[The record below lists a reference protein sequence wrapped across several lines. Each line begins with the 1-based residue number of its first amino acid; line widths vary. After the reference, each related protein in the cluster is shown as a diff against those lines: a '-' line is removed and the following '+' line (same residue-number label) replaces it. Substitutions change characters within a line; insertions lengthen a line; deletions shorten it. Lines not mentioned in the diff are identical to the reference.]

1 MAKKETQ
8 KQDRST
14 AYTTLSNG
22 CKFTQP
28 YINPSNWESSKATVK
43 RPWFIKFT
51 FHHPV
56 RGVMEFKWRAGNKF
70 KTLPARQDAARQ
82 LLKETIEDLKNGL
95 NPFTGKIEPIAP
107 DPTQIDNNTDNST
120 HFAGIEEGTINRKS
134 DLLCSLEWAYK
145 KATWVHKAK
154 IDIGGYMT
162 RVYPAIRILQYQNVP
177 IEDITPQHID
187 TILEKTYTIAKGFH
201 PITKKETVFKWS
213 NYQKNRAKDYLSM
226 HFNVF
231 KKKKILLTNP
241 CHGLE
246 DLPWKTADPIGFTQ
260 EQRETIDTHLWKRDP
275 DYANCINIFFHSA
288 ARETE
293 LLLVQDTGVH
303 LENNL
308 VENTVLKGGQNSPV
322 TIAVKE
328 IAKQFWERALKGCK
342 PGQYLFSHGFRP
354 GDKPIRPDNINKR
367 WRKYVVEELGINV
380 RPYELKHTNLTDL
393 VDKFGSEAAAA
404 AANHTTEDM
413 VKKIYDLR
421 KRQRS
426 HETIKSADNH
436 FGTAPR
442 RLSLSP
448 STTCISQVAPA
459 FIIASLPCVNCFPC
473 TTDAVLPVPQQWP
486 PRAA

>member
-1 MAKKETQ
+1 MAKKETK

-14 AYTTLSNG
+14 EYTTLPNG

-28 YINPSNWESSKATVK
+28 YINPSNWESSKASVK
-43 RPWFIKFT
+43 RDWFIKFT
-51 FHHPV
+51 FHHPS
-56 RGVMEFKWRAGNKF
+56 RGIKEFKWRAGNKH
-70 KTLPARQDAARQ
+70 KTVAARQDAARQ
-82 LLKETIEDLKNGL
+82 LLNDTIDDLNNGL

-107 DPTQIDNNTDNST
+107 DPIQTESSTPNST
-120 HFAGIEEGTINRKS
+120 HISRNEDDVITRKTS
-134 DLLCSLEWAYK
+134 LRSSLEWAYK

-162 RVYPAIRILQYQNVP
+162 RVYPAIRILNYQDIP

-226 HFNVF
+226 HFNIF

-246 DLPWKTADPIGFTQ
+246 DLPWKTADPIGFTP
-260 EQRETIDTHLWKRDP
+260 EQREIIDRHLWQRDP
-275 DYANCINIFFHSA
+275 DFATFINIFFHSA

-293 LLLVQDTGVH
+293 LLLVKGTGVH
-303 LENNL
+303 LENNI
-308 VENTVLKGGQNSPV
+308 VENTVLKGGQNAPV
-322 TIAVKE
+322 TITVKE
-328 IAKQFWERALKGCK
+328 IAKPFWERALKGCK
-342 PGQYLFSHGFRP
+342 PGQYLFSRGFCP
-354 GDKPIRPDNINKR
+354 GDKPMRPDNINKR
-367 WRKYVVEELGINV
+367 WRKYVVEELGIKV

-404 AANHTTEDM
+404 AANHTTEEM

-426 HETIKSADNH
+426 HETIKNADNH
-436 FGTAPR
+436 FGAAPMQ
-442 RLSLSP
+442 LSLPHSSTCLQAAPVFIVCSP
-448 STTCISQVAPA
+448 RV
-459 FIIASLPCVNCFPC
+459 PCLPC
-473 TTDAVLPVPQQWP
+473 TTDAVLPTRLHLPQ
-486 PRAA
+486 RAA

>member
-1 MAKKETQ
+1 MAKKETK

-28 YINPSNWESSKATVK
+28 YINPSNWESSKASVK
-43 RPWFIKFT
+43 RDWFIKFT

-56 RGVMEFKWRAGNKF
+56 RGVMEVKWRAGNKY
-70 KTLPARQDAARQ
+70 KTLHARQDAARQ
-82 LLKETIEDLKNGL
+82 LLIDTIDDLKNGL
-95 NPFTGKIEPIAP
+95 NPFTGKIEPIAS
-107 DPTQIDNNTDNST
+107 DPIEVDSNTDNST
-120 HFAGIEEGTINRKS
+120 RIAGKEDETITRKS
-134 DLLCSLEWAYK
+134 DLLFSLEWAYK

-162 RVYPAIRILQYQNVP
+162 RVYPAIRILKYHDLS

-226 HFNVF
+226 HFNIF

-260 EQRETIDTHLWKRDP
+260 EQREIIDTHLWKRDP
-275 DYANCINIFFHSA
+275 DFATFINIFFHSS

-293 LLLVQDTGVH
+293 LLLVQDIGVH
-303 LENNL
+303 LENNI
-308 VENTVLKGGQNSPV
+308 VENTVLKGGQNAPV
-322 TIAVKE
+322 TITIKE
-328 IAKQFWERALKGCK
+328 IAKQFWERALKECK
-342 PGQYLFSHGFRP
+342 PGQYLFSRGFRP

-404 AANHTTEDM
+404 AANHTTEEM
-413 VKKIYDLR
+413 VKRIYDLR

-426 HETIKSADNH
+426 HETIKTADNH
-436 FGTAPR
+436 FGAAPR
-442 RLSLSP
+442 QLSLPHS
-448 STTCISQVAPA
+448 S
-459 FIIASLPCVNCFPC
+459 PCVPPLSAFMIVCIQRVPCFPC
-473 TTDAVLPVPQQWP
+473 KAERMVPTGQHLTML
-486 PRAA
+486 AA